1 MSRKNAR
8 EKAMTLLYQ
17 MEISQSSAEEVLN
30 DFYENNEIKLSTEDI
45 DYIKDCILGIEK
57 NLKVI
62 DGYIEKYA
70 QGWKLNRIAK
80 VDISIMRL
88 AIYEMLN
95 RKDVPNPV
103 AVNEAIELAKK
114 YGTDNSAAFVNGI
127 LGKVIEE
134 L

>member
-17 MEISQSSAEEVLN
+17 MEISQSSAEEVIN
-30 DFYENNEIKLSTEDI
+30 DFYENNEIKFSNDDI
-45 DYIKDCILGIEK
+45 DYIKDCISGIEK
-57 NLKVI
+57 NLNII

-88 AIYEMLN
+88 AIFEMLK
-95 RKDVPNPV
+95 REDVPNPV

-114 YGTDNSAAFVNGI
+114 YGTDNSAAFINGI